1 MKRLND
7 SGSICRLSSAYPKVC
22 VLYTCLCS
30 SRKGPTAVAKHS
42 TTDYTNCRYERRVK
56 ILDAHFR
63 NNCLSCVIGFKFGG
77 SEQYSIDLGNEISYA
92 CGAPLAICEKYQK
105 TKGGFIQK
113 VTLRVISKL
122 VGAEEIQAAESLVF
136 ESRSQCFTAYDPT
149 VEVSKD
155 FREMYELL
163 PYASGCLTLC
173 FEVWAIRQAIL

>member
-63 NNCLSCVIGFKFGG
+63 NHCLSCVIGFKFGG
-77 SEQYSIDLGNEISYA
+77 SEQYSIDLGEWDIVCLWSSIGHLREIS
-92 CGAPLAICEKYQK
+92 K
-105 TKGGFIQK
+105 TKGDFIQK
-113 VTLRVISKL
+113 VTLRVILKL

-155 FREMYELL
+155 YREMNELL
-163 PYASGCLTLC
+163 P
-173 FEVWAIRQAIL
+173 